1 MPCFY
6 TTDVRGI
13 AVSLLSTATYGQQN
27 KLRKSSLGCIP
38 SSGIKS
44 MKIYLTRLLTVF
56 ARRRIRA
63 WKYQEKLKLS
73 NTAASTTD
81 ILNPRS
87 PDDAEFYRL
96 PLSFSHSAL
105 LTVHLLLRQRVK
117 RISQNTQ
124 NNGSEWPPQSWVNA
138 KCASAN
144 CCITYLGAQSR
155 TLTNIFSLLY
165 PTSCQKRNCRPS

>member
-1 MPCFY
+1 MF
-6 TTDVRGI
+6 TQGRV
-13 AVSLLSTATYGQQN
+13 
-27 KLRKSSLGCIP
+27 
-38 SSGIKS
+38 
-44 MKIYLTRLLTVF
+44 
-56 ARRRIRA
+56 RA

-105 LTVHLLLRQRVK
+105 HLLLRQRVK

-124 NNGSEWPPQSWVNA
+124 NNGSGWPSLTTRRHNHYEKPEEPVSLAEKSQETT
-138 KCASAN
+138 KPE
-144 CCITYLGAQSR
+144 LG
-155 TLTNIFSLLY
+155 LTA
-165 PTSCQKRNCRPS
+165 